1 RVNDAIAEH
10 QWMLQ
15 QDANRVESYR
25 ALYKLYFDA
34 RAYDKA
40 WCVASTL
47 CYLKKADD
55 EQQSFYKQ
63 YKQQGPN
70 RATARLDNERWYKEI
85 YHPEEDILVSRM
97 MEILGSAVYQAKA
110 QSDKQLN
117 LLKKKPADLT
127 NPKGTFA

>member
-1 RVNDAIAEH
+1 
-10 QWMLQ
+10 
-15 QDANRVESYR
+15 
-25 ALYKLYFDA
+25 
-34 RAYDKA
+34 
-40 WCVASTL
+40 
-47 CYLKKADD
+47 
-55 EQQSFYKQ
+55 
-63 YKQQGPN
+63 N

-127 NPKGTFA
+127 NPKGTFAQTFAYVAQVFNLPTVPRLFIEANAPGGMVPIDGSAPPALLVGASLSQGYMP